1 MLALDS
7 DLLAILHMRSL
18 ETNQEVDTF
27 VTWNTK
33 HFKGKTSLKIL
44 TLSELLQSFFK
55 EIEPLSD

>member
-18 ETNQEVDTF
+18 ETNHEVDTF

-33 HFKGKTSLKIL
+33 YFKGKTSLKIL
-44 TLSELLQSFFK
+44 TPSELL
-55 EIEPLSD
+55 